1 MIADFVARSRMSAC
15 PSRVVVLAL
24 SKIGPPALEM
34 IIQPLRLS
42 LHWQCYSACQ
52 CKRPCCAVT
61 ALISAA
67 PLLSC
72 LINLFRPRR
81 AEQARRGAMDAGQ
94 YAAAVAAVK
103 EKGVLSG
110 KRVERRESGSPGEF
124 AELENMTADEL
135 VQFIQEGIAP
145 TAGKRARGRRE
156 QLN

>member
-1 MIADFVARSRMSAC
+1 M
-15 PSRVVVLAL
+15 
-24 SKIGPPALEM
+24 
-34 IIQPLRLS
+34 
-42 LHWQCYSACQ
+42 
-52 CKRPCCAVT
+52 
-61 ALISAA
+61 
-67 PLLSC
+67 
-72 LINLFRPRR
+72 FRPRR